1 MKVKM
6 KKQGREKKKIKG
18 RKEIKGE
25 EEPCLKRE
33 KNK

>member
-1 MKVKM
+1 MKEKM